1 MRPAG
6 LAHTVIVVQSTSKK
20 ETANPQLSAVGTQ
33 AHLDDLLRRA
43 RAGRCGRRTRRQ
55 KVRRPSDPSESR
67 CQPRPRLSRLV
78 SGLVPAEGEGHASR
92 ADAGK
97 HEPWLC

>member
-1 MRPAG
+1 MRPAA

-55 KVRRPSDPSESR
+55 KVRRGIRSVR
-67 CQPRPRLSRLV
+67 V
-78 SGLVPAEGEGHASR
+78 AVPASTQVVSPR
-92 ADAGK
+92 
-97 HEPWLC
+97 